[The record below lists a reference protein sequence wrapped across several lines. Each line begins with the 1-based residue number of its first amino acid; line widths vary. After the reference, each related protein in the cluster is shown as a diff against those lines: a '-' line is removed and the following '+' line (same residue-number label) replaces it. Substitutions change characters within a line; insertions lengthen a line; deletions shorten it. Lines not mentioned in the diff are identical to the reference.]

1 MFPTHP
7 YKKIDCPYVA
17 LPVSSLE
24 RRDTQSPHCQ
34 KKEPTFQNLFL
45 DFKNKVY
52 HFVSTAL
59 GKYPISTAL
68 GKSWF

>member
-24 RRDTQSPHCQ
+24 RHTVSTLPEERT
-34 KKEPTFQNLFL
+34 KTFQNLFL

-68 GKSWF
+68 GKSWI